1 MALPWRS
8 LTRPRS
14 LLNPVTRVA
23 VATFLWSHRHEIL
36 RWGRS
41 LYEQLIRQADTS
53 PTRAMQTGRL
63 LYVIASDDKLRNA
76 KQLRKVTLDGDVVN
90 LEVDDYWSQLPRL
103 LDRVR
108 SVKGVRDVTVNGL
121 P

>member
-1 MALPWRS
+1 M
-8 LTRPRS
+8 RPRS

-23 VATFLWSHRHEIL
+23 VATFLWAHRHEIL

-41 LYEQLIRQADTS
+41 LYEQLIRQADRS
-53 PTRAMQTGRL
+53 PTKAMRTGRL
-63 LYVIASDDKLRNA
+63 LYVIASDAQLRDA
-76 KQLRKVTLDGDVVN
+76 KELRKVTMDGDVVN

-103 LDRVR
+103 MDRVR
-108 SVKGVRDVTVNGL
+108 SVKGVQDVTVNGR